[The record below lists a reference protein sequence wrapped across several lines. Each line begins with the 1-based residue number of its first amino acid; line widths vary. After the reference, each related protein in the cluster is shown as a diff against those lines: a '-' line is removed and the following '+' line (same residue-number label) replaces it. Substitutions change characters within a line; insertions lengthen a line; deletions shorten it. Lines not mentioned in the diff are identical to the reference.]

1 MEPAF
6 ERYLNE
12 IAMPDPFK
20 QRVEKLLT
28 DFAPLYPQPPQQIF
42 VTDLFDAENV
52 RRYQNV
58 WLFSQDF
65 MLEMKN
71 FIASEQ
77 IDFMRITNNIHYVEV
92 VKVDF
97 DLKAATQKSRLTFY
111 GTVGST
117 YGTSTP
123 NYLLQA
129 AANNCTHLL
138 GILRDRFLPNIAA

>member
-1 MEPAF
+1 MDPNF

-20 QRVEKLLT
+20 QRVDKLLT
-28 DFAPLYPQPPQQIF
+28 DFAPLHPQPLQQIF
-42 VTDLFDAENV
+42 VTDLFDAENM

-65 MLEMKN
+65 MMEMKN

-77 IDFMRITNNIHYVEV
+77 IDFMRLTKNIHYVEV
-92 VKVDF
+92 LKVEF

-111 GTVGST
+111 GTVGSIS
-117 YGTSTP
+117 GTATQ
-123 NYLLQA
+123 NYVLQA

-138 GILRDRFLPNIAA
+138 GILRDRFLPNIVT